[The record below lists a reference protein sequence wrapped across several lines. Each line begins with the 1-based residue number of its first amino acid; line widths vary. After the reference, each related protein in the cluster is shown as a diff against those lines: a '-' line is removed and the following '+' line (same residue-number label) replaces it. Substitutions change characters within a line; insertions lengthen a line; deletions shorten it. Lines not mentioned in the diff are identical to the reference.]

1 MASELG
7 RSETDRT
14 IRLLIV
20 DDEVEFLDSIA
31 ARLEMRDFDVTT
43 ATDGEAALDAARHRR
58 FDVALLDLKMPGLD
72 GHEVLDLLKR
82 EHRFLEVI
90 ILTGHGSVGSAV
102 ECTKLGA
109 FDYLEKPF
117 DLEMLL
123 RKIQVAYETRLQ
135 KKFAHDDARLE
146 RIARIATRES
156 PLGILRELR
165 KMDDDE
171 R

>member
-1 MASELG
+1 
-7 RSETDRT
+7 
-14 IRLLIV
+14 
-20 DDEVEFLDSIA
+20 
-31 ARLEMRDFDVTT
+31 
-43 ATDGEAALDAARHRR
+43 
-58 FDVALLDLKMPGLD
+58 
-72 GHEVLDLLKR
+72 
-82 EHRFLEVI
+82 
-90 ILTGHGSVGSAV
+90 
-102 ECTKLGA
+102 
-109 FDYLEKPF
+109 DYLEKPF